1 MADMTH
7 ATLGDLESYAQDRC
21 ALGLRI
27 LSDTSQYEFE
37 QKVVFQ
43 ESTRTAR
50 QCDVLYVGFYS
61 DRPSTRVYAEFNHS
75 TGQIVYYDG
84 QKDVN
89 ISAVSEALKIYPESA
104 CLPKDM
110 KHLEPFITVAYLNS
124 ARGSRKAPRTV
135 AQEQNRKHLTLLIKF
150 AYLLTGRVGSIS
162 HNSPKGWSVRE
173 MFVKLC
179 TSVQQR
185 QDEKQRV
192 VKKGAMNPNN
202 NLSGMSGNSVQ
213 PTVYFGWPGQPQ
225 DSAEDAFSLSIRA
238 SKRKIVDLVNCDD
251 DAGSSMQSPQI
262 KRRAE
267 LDTPL
272 DTPRAFLHR
281 GAGSNNNTMLDK
293 ADETGGV
300 SLTNDMI
307 GSSRALQAGPSSLEE
322 RFKTV
327 MELPER
333 HAEPFEQVL
342 RAER

>member
-27 LSDTSQYEFE
+27 LSDISQYEFE

-50 QCDVLYVGFYS
+50 QCDVLYVGFYP

-124 ARGSRKAPRTV
+124 AGGSRKAPRTV

-162 HNSPKGWSVRE
+162 HDSPKGWSVRE

-192 VKKGAMNPNN
+192 VKKEAMNPSN
-202 NLSGMSGNSVQ
+202 NLGGMSGNSVQ
-213 PTVYFGWPGQPQ
+213 PTVYFDWPGQPQ

-238 SKRKIVDLVNCDD
+238 SKRKIVDLINCDD
-251 DAGSSMQSPQI
+251 DTGSSMQG
-262 KRRAE
+262 
-267 LDTPL
+267 TWPL
-272 DTPRAFLHR
+272 TLLRQHR
-281 GAGSNNNTMLDK
+281 
-293 ADETGGV
+293 
-300 SLTNDMI
+300 
-307 GSSRALQAGPSSLEE
+307 
-322 RFKTV
+322 
-327 MELPER
+327 
-333 HAEPFEQVL
+333 
-342 RAER
+342 